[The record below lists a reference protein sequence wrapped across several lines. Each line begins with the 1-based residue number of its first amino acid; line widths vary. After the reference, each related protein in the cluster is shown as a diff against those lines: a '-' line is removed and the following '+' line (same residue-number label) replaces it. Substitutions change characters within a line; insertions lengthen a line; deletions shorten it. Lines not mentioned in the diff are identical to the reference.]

1 MSGRTVVVGAGLS
14 GLTAALASV
23 RRGDETVLL
32 EASDRP
38 GGVVRSERQAG
49 FLLELGP
56 NTVRPTPEI
65 AALVRELGLEDE
77 AVYADARLPR
87 YVDFGGA
94 LHAVPMSP
102 GGLLSTR
109 LLSPGGKLRLLA
121 EPLIRARRPREED
134 AEAREG
140 DESVRDFV
148 ARRLG
153 PQAAERLVE
162 PFVGGVF
169 AGDARRL

>member
-1 MSGRTVVVGAGLS
+1 DAAGDRPALRGGGGVRRDRALPPDAGPQRPPGLPPRPRRARALGRAVLGRMSGRTVVVGAGLS

-38 GGVVRSERQAG
+38 GGVVRSERRTG
-49 FLLELGP
+49 YLLELGP

-65 AALVRELGLEDE
+65 VALVRELGLEGD

-102 GGLLSTR
+102 GGLL
-109 LLSPGGKLRLLA
+109 
-121 EPLIRARRPREED
+121 
-134 AEAREG
+134 
-140 DESVRDFV
+140 
-148 ARRLG
+148 
-153 PQAAERLVE
+153 
-162 PFVGGVF
+162 
-169 AGDARRL
+169 